1 MNIQAKKLELVQ
13 MILNND
19 KPAVLEKIARILES
33 EESDWRD
40 GLPAEIIESVERGI
54 LQSRSGNTI
63 SHEQVLEKYSKW
75 LSK

>member
-13 MILNND
+13 MILNSD

-33 EESDWRD
+33 VD
-40 GLPAEIIESVERGI
+40 RGI

-63 SHEQVLEKYSKW
+63 SHEQVMEKYSKW

>member
-13 MILNND
+13 MILNSD
-19 KPAVLEKIARILES
+19 KPAVLEKIARIL
-33 EESDWRD
+33 
-40 GLPAEIIESVERGI
+40 ESVERGI

-63 SHEQVLEKYSKW
+63 SHEQVMEKYSKW

>member
-13 MILNND
+13 MILNSD

-33 EESDWRD
+33 
-40 GLPAEIIESVERGI
+40 IERGI

-63 SHEQVLEKYSKW
+63 SHEQVMEKYSKW